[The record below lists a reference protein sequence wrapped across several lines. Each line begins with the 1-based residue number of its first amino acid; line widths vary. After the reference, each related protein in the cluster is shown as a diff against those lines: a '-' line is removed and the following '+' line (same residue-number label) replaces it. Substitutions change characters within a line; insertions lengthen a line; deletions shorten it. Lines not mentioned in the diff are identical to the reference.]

1 MDLLTIILTAVPA
14 AIAIA
19 AATLAIINSVKLL
32 RLKRMIWI
40 MDDHMYEHCQ
50 DICDLM
56 DEVEHIDDYLEET
69 SEKINHNVDMTNITL
84 RNFKHAIEHDRKEL
98 KEVREVAELHQDAL
112 EIMAKNLELCNENT
126 NDTLDLI
133 EDILLADDIEFEYF
147 EEEEPEKVETPKKK
161 STKKQK

>member
-32 RLKRMIWI
+32 RLKRRIGI
-40 MDDHMYEHCQ
+40 MDDHMYDHCQ

-98 KEVREVAELHQDAL
+98 KEVQKVAELHQDAL
-112 EIMAKNLELCNENT
+112 EMMAEDLKLCNENT

-147 EEEEPEKVETPKKK
+147 EEEDKPEEPKKK